1 MLACEVAGKNGLLL
15 ETGNLGVLWIL
26 WIKLSC
32 TYKLLRCLDVVWCL
46 VEKQPA
52 AQVVETMTFE
62 SKLYGTLAANL
73 IHELVLVAGKLG
85 SYIGY
90 TGTFANLVHCI
101 ESSE

>member
-1 MLACEVAGKNGLLL
+1 MV
-15 ETGNLGVLWIL
+15 
-26 WIKLSC
+26 
-32 TYKLLRCLDVVWCL
+32 L

-90 TGTFANLVHCI
+90 TGTSRILFTASRAV
-101 ESSE
+101 SEHLAEAVAPPTAAQASAYIR